1 MSVELSEEPAVELSQ
16 RPKTRGVTWRSFLL
30 GTLTVI
36 AICALTPLNDFAF
49 SNTSLAAGFMP
60 LAGVLTLFLFVVV
73 VNAPL
78 HRWFPRAALSSGE
91 LAVIVLMSFIACGM
105 SNWGLMRFFIPTPVA
120 PFHVGA
126 TDETYWK
133 AFVGM
138 DLPNWLFPVEDLK
151 NGRTSPIARWF
162 YSHVPEGEKI
172 PFRAW
177 ITPLFAWGVFLF
189 AMLATLAAIARLTFE
204 QWASNER
211 LPFPLV
217 QVQSALLEAPKKGR
231 ALNEIFRSNVFW
243 IGLGVA
249 FFVQAL
255 SCLNT
260 YFPRNVPKIP
270 LSYDFSALLSE
281 PPLFY
286 LNAKLKR
293 AALSFTVVG
302 VTFFIRSRV
311 AFSLW
316 IFFIITNLV
325 EVQYGMRQGEM
336 PGAAWQD
343 QHLGACVAFVG
354 AIAWIGRHHWLRVL
368 KSAVGLAR
376 DRVHASAFWVATI
389 GTIVM
394 VAWLKIV
401 GVQLLVALGI
411 VAFILTAHLVV
422 ARVVAETGLPFYR
435 SGVAVAQV
443 QSLMP
448 TRWFG
453 LRDIFFSC
461 MFTVLGPI
469 TSRDS
474 VTAFTQQGLGLC
486 RNAGVGEPPLAI
498 RLDAGAKRARAARTH
513 LGAVIG
519 WSLVVGFIVGAFST
533 IYCQYSYPTPLAADQ
548 VPARNYF
555 GAEYIPKREVANPF
569 DDFSRGRFT
578 QRQHNPYVHMSIGFV
593 VTCGLEAAAMYWS
606 GWPLLPVGY
615 VASYGAFIGNA
626 WFSIFIGWLAQL
638 VVVRLGGASL
648 FQRAR
653 PFFIGII
660 FGEGLVAGIWL
671 IVNAIIVLNGGE
683 SQAVKFLL

>member
-1 MSVELSEEPAVELSQ
+1 MSLELSEEPRTEFAETSKDRAL
-16 RPKTRGVTWRSFLL
+16 TWRSVVL
-30 GTLTVI
+30 GTITVI
-36 AICALTPLNDFAF
+36 AICALTPINDFTL

-60 LAGVLTLFLFVVV
+60 LAGVLTLFVFVVLI
-73 VNAPL
+73 NAPL
-78 HRWFPRAALSSGE
+78 HRFVPRFALSSAE
-91 LAVIVLMSFIACGM
+91 LAVIVLMSFVACAL
-105 SNWGLMRFFIPTPVA
+105 SNWGLMRFFIPTPVS
-120 PFHVGA
+120 PFHLGA
-126 TDETYWK
+126 TDETFWK
-133 AFVGM
+133 SFTGM
-138 DLPNWLFPVEDLK
+138 DLPAWLFPVQDAK
-151 NGRTSPIARWF
+151 TGRTSEIARWF
-162 YSHVPEGEKI
+162 YTHVPEGETI

-177 ITPLFAWGVFLF
+177 IRPLLAWGVFLL

-204 QWASNER
+204 QWAQNER

-217 QVQSALLEAPKKGR
+217 QVQSALLQPPPKGR
-231 ALNEIFRSNVFW
+231 ALNDIFRSNVFW
-243 IGLGVA
+243 IGLAIAFVA
-249 FFVQAL
+249 QGL

-260 YFPRNVPKIP
+260 YFPKNVPKIP
-270 LSYDFSALLSE
+270 LSYDFTGILSE

-286 LNAKLKR
+286 LNTKLKK

-316 IFFIITNLV
+316 ISFIIVNLV
-325 EVQYGMRQGEM
+325 EVQYSMRQGEM

-343 QHLGACVAFVG
+343 QHLGACVAFIG
-354 AIAWIGRHHWLRVL
+354 AIAWIGRHYWIRVI
-368 KSAVGLAR
+368 KSAVGAGK
-376 DRVHASAFWVATI
+376 DRSAAIAMWIAVV
-389 GTIVM
+389 GVIVM
-394 VAWLKIV
+394 IGWLRVV
-401 GVQLLVALGI
+401 GVQLWIAMLI
-411 VAFILTAHLVV
+411 VAFILMAHLVV

-435 SGVAVAQV
+435 SGIAVAQIE
-443 QSLMP
+443 SLMP
-448 TRWFG
+448 VKWFG

-461 MFTVLGPI
+461 IYTVLGPI

-474 VTAFTQQGLGLC
+474 LTTFTQQGLGIYDKA
-486 RNAGVGEPPLAI
+486 AGTP
-498 RLDAGAKRARAARTH
+498 AKKGRSG
-513 LGAVIG
+513 LGLVIAWSIILGFAVA
-519 WSLVVGFIVGAFST
+519 AFST
-533 IYCQYSYPTPLAADQ
+533 LYCQYSYPTPVAADQ

-555 GAEYIPKREVANPF
+555 GAEYIPKREVANPL

-578 QRQHNPYVHMSIGFV
+578 PKQHNSYVHLSIGFA

-648 FQRAR
+648 FQKSR
-653 PFFIGII
+653 PFFIGLI
-660 FGEGLVAGIWL
+660 FGEGLVAGLWL